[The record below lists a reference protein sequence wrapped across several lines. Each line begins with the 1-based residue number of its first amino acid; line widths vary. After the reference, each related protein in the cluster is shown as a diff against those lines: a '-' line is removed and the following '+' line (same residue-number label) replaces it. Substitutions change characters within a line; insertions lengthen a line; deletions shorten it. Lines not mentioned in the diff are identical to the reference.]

1 MQGEKEKGEEKK
13 TKLGPPAQWMRLIS
27 DELSA
32 GPLHWRWVPLSP
44 AGGTSHRCYYFNYLL
59 SGPSPWQPSPVR
71 SLASGSWSAAPSP
84 SLKSCF
90 FIPGLNASPK
100 GSRSLVIKRGTAGSL
115 CCWAHRWF
123 EGLWCNS
130 TLQWGCWYYGNKSCR
145 LLEDWKGSV
154 GLCQLHFVA
163 EEKLLK
169 GCLPEGMSEKKKGN
183 YLVRA
188 ASQGAT
194 EDLCTSHT
202 LFFFVWKATSFC
214 RKRPVWDWWL
224 VETSAE
230 YRLSLHTI
238 FSEVSVNRAATRAPG

>member
-1 MQGEKEKGEEKK
+1 
-13 TKLGPPAQWMRLIS
+13 MRLIS

-169 GCLPEGMSEKKKGN
+169 GCLPEGMSEKKRIIN
-183 YLVRA
+183 WSEQLRRVPPRTFA
-188 ASQGAT
+188 HHALSF
-194 EDLCTSHT
+194 L
-202 LFFFVWKATSFC
+202 VWKAMSFC
-214 RKRPVWDWWL
+214 RKRPVWDWRL
-224 VETSAE
+224 VEASAE

-238 FSEVSVNRAATRAPG
+238 FSEVSVNRAATHAPG